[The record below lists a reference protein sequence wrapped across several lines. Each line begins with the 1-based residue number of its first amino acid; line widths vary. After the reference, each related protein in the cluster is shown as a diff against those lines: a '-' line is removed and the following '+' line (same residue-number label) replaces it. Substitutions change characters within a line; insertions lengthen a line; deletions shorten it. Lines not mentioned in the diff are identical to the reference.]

1 MMNNTERNFL
11 TPESHEQLDLQG
23 RDVIYSCTGAV
34 FKHLTGSPIAPP
46 LLLQGGV
53 KLPPTATLRLYYRNN
68 NLCQG

>member
-46 LLLQGGV
+46 AAAAGRREAATDGNAQALL
-53 KLPPTATLRLYYRNN
+53 PE
-68 NLCQG
+68 